1 MSEERTLENH
11 LTEVKGSYRY
21 RTDERNYKNSIWMP
35 DERKHNVYKTGVENS
50 QNYIPENINHENYE
64 TE

>member
-1 MSEERTLENH
+1 
-11 LTEVKGSYRY
+11 
-21 RTDERNYKNSIWMP
+21 MP
-35 DERKHNVYKTGVENS
+35 DERKHNDYKTGVENS